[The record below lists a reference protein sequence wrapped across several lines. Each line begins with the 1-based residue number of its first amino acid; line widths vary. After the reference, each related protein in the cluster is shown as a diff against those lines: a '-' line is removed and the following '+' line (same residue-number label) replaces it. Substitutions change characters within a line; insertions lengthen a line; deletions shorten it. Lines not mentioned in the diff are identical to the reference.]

1 MLLRPIFLISLA
13 FLFLACENKAQI
25 KIIDT
30 KKEELSLGRALYFD
44 KNLSLNKTQSCATC
58 HNPEAGFV
66 DDRDNGVQAQA
77 SLGDN
82 GTSIGDRQAPSAAYA
97 MFSPSFHYDKKK
109 KEYIGGQFWDGREKT
124 LAGQA
129 GGPPTN
135 PDEMAMPSKSAI
147 VRRLKEN
154 LFYVEIFKKVY
165 GENIFKNDDTAYL
178 KMTTAFEVFE
188 QSDFFAPFDSKYD
201 RYLEGRY
208 DLTPLEDLGRSL
220 FYSNANTNCSSCH
233 TLKKEDQKRETFSN
247 YEFHNIG
254 TPINTALRAKN
265 GVRKKDDGLL
275 NNPLVKDI
283 KHQGKYK
290 VPTLRNVAIT
300 SPYMH
305 NGVFSD
311 LKTVIL
317 FYDKFNNKKNIINP
331 ETNKAWRNAEWENT
345 INKKDLKMKKLS
357 ERKVDALVAFLKLL
371 TDKRY
376 EHLLLKK

>member
-178 KMTTAFEVFE
+178 KMTKAIEVFE

-201 RYLEGRY
+201 RYLEGKY

>member
-178 KMTTAFEVFE
+178 KMTKAIEVFE

-331 ETNKAWRNAEWENT
+331 ETNKAWRNAERENT

>member
-1 MLLRPIFLISLA
+1 MLLRSIFIISLT
-13 FLFLACENKAQI
+13 FLFLACENKAQV

-66 DDRDNGVQAQA
+66 DDRNNGVKAQA

-82 GTSIGDRQAPSAAYA
+82 GSSIGDRQAPSAAYA

-135 PDEMAMPSKSAI
+135 PDEMAMPSKSAT
-147 VRRLKEN
+147 VVRLKEN
-154 LFYVEIFKKVY
+154 LFYLEIFKKVY
-165 GENIFKNDDTAYL
+165 GEDIFQNDDKAYL
-178 KMTTAFEVFE
+178 KMTKAIEVFE

-201 RYLEGRY
+201 RYLEGKY
-208 DLTPLEDLGRSL
+208 DLSPLEDLGRSL

-233 TLKKEDQKRETFSN
+233 ALKAEDQKRETFSN

-254 TPINTALRAKN
+254 TPVNTKLRAKN
-265 GVRKKDDGLL
+265 GVSKKDDGLL
-275 NNPLVKDI
+275 NNPLVKDK
-283 KHQGKYK
+283 KHRGKYK

-300 SPYMH
+300 APYMH

-317 FYDKFNNKKNIINP
+317 FYDKFNNKKNSINP
-331 ETNKAWRNAEWENT
+331 ETNKAWKKAEWEDT
-345 INKKDLKMKKLS
+345 INKKDLKMKKLN
-357 ERKVDALVAFLKLL
+357 ERKVEALVAFLKLL

-376 EHLLLKK
+376 EHLLVSK

>member
-135 PDEMAMPSKSAI
+135 PDDMAMPSKSAI

-178 KMTTAFEVFE
+178 KMTKAIEVFE

>member
-178 KMTTAFEVFE
+178 KMTKAIEVFE

>member
-1 MLLRPIFLISLA
+1 MLLKTLCLSALA
-13 FLFLACENKAQI
+13 FLLLACESQVQ
-25 KIIDT
+25 KIDY

-44 KNLSLNKTQSCATC
+44 KNLSLNKTQACATC

-66 DDRDNGVQAQA
+66 DDRDNGVKKQA

-82 GTSIGDRQAPSAAYA
+82 GRSIGDRQAPSAAYA
-97 MFSPSFHYDKKK
+97 MFSPSFHYDEKK

-135 PDEMAMPSKSAI
+135 PDEMAMPSKKAT
-147 VRRLKEN
+147 VLRLQEN
-154 LFYVEIFKKVY
+154 LFYVEVFKKVY
-165 GENIFKNDDTAYL
+165 GKDIFNNEDKAYL
-178 KMTTAFEVFE
+178 KMTKAIELFE
-188 QSDFFAPFDSKYD
+188 QSAFFAPFDSKYD
-201 RYLEGRY
+201 RYLEGKY

-220 FYSNANTNCSSCH
+220 FYSNANTNCASCH
-233 TLKKEDQKRETFSN
+233 TLKAEDQKRETFSN

-265 GVRKKDDGLL
+265 GVNKKDNGLF
-275 NNPLVKDI
+275 NNPLVKNK

-290 VPTLRNVAIT
+290 VPTLRNTAIT
-300 SPYMH
+300 APYMH

-317 FYDKFNNKKNIINP
+317 FYDKFNNKENSINP
-331 ETNKAWRNAEWENT
+331 ETNKAWEKAEWEQT
-345 INKKDLKMKKLS
+345 VNKKELKMKKLTK
-357 ERKVDALVAFLKLL
+357 RKVDALVAFLKLL

-376 EHLLLKK
+376 EHLLKD

>member
-82 GTSIGDRQAPSAAYA
+82 GTSIGDRQAPSAAYS

-178 KMTTAFEVFE
+178 KMTKAIEVFE

-201 RYLEGRY
+201 RYLEGKY

-265 GVRKKDDGLL
+265 GVRKKHDGLL

>member
-1 MLLRPIFLISLA
+1 MLLTPIFLISLA

-178 KMTTAFEVFE
+178 KMTKAIEVFE